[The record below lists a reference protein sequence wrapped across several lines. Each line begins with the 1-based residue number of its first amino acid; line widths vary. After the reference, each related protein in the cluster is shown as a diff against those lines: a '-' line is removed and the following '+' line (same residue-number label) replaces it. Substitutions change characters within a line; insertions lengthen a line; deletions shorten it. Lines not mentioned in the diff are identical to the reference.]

1 MPYAQWP
8 AISAEEDMLIK
19 DMLVQLD
26 ASPVSARRL
35 ELAMD
40 LAKRHGAHLIGLFVI
55 DIVPPVP
62 AGADLGA
69 GLAMAEALRR
79 LREDALT
86 EALRVEA
93 VFRELLRREGQTGEW
108 RQVEGI
114 TSALLA
120 LHGRYVDLIVV
131 GQPEA
136 GTSTVAVEA
145 ALFSTGRPVLLVPYT
160 GAAKSIACRV
170 LIAWNGSREA
180 ARAVN
185 DALPLLAG
193 AQSATV
199 LVVDPKVRPSDHGE
213 EPGADIALH
222 LARHGVPVTV
232 RRVTGDD
239 VGVGDTLLNEAADL
253 SIDLIVMGGYGHSRL
268 RELVLGGATRTVLR
282 QMTAAVLMS
291 H

>member
-1 MPYAQWP
+1 
-8 AISAEEDMLIK
+8 MLIK

-26 ASPVSARRL
+26 ASSASAKRL

-55 DIVPPVP
+55 DVVPPVS

-69 GLAMAEALRR
+69 GMAMAEAIMRF
-79 LREDALT
+79 REDALT
-86 EALRVEA
+86 EAQRVEA
-93 VFRELLRREGQTGEW
+93 AFRELLRREGQIGEW

-114 TSALLA
+114 TSAVLA
-120 LHGRYVDLIVV
+120 LHGRYVDLIMV

-136 GTSTVAVEA
+136 GTSMAAVEA

-160 GAAKSIACRV
+160 GAAKSIGRRV

-185 DALPLLAG
+185 DALPLLVG
-193 AQSATV
+193 AESVTV
-199 LVVDPKVRPSDHGE
+199 LVVDSKSGPSDHGE

-232 RRVTGDD
+232 RRVAGEDIR
-239 VGVGDTLLNEAADL
+239 VGDMLLNEAANLSVDL
-253 SIDLIVMGGYGHSRL
+253 VVMGGYGHSRL

-282 QMTAAVLMS
+282 EMTAAVLMS